1 MAMAVVGQRATSRHV
16 MAFHNSSS
24 SPNVTSNQHV
34 GLLAIPV
41 SGSIISPVAYA
52 SETPDRPIGY
62 GAFGVVW

>member
-1 MAMAVVGQRATSRHV
+1 MAVVGQRASSRHV
-16 MAFHNSSS
+16 MAFHTATSPSVSNS
-24 SPNVTSNQHV
+24 QHV

-41 SGSIISPVAYA
+41 SSSQLYHPVTYP